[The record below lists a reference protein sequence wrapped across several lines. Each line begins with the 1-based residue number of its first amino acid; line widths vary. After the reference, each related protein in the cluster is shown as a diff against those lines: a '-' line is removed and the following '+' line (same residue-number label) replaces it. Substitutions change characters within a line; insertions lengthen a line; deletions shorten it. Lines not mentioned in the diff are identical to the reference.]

1 MPQPVTSQ
9 VNSSRAYALA
19 RRKALSG
26 SGKAGTQSTSSTAQT
41 AAARSAN
48 TSQPRV
54 ASATVKAGSASGGSS
69 RAASLARRRAMSTKG
84 KSGVASSDRTR
95 TESIGKQKGGT
106 ATEAPMNS
114 GANNA
119 ARTDCAKT
127 DCECGCKGKAE
138 NAGMSE
144 PNTKTEITPR
154 IAKSRLK
161 RKPKVVIKS
170 DSCRSAALARRKA
183 HSTRGKAGISKNG
196 MSSAQTARASNPDL
210 SSRELARTLRD
221 EKSRRGAAGQKK
233 SEPTGRMRPA
243 RKNNPSAA
251 QDAPWKVGASD
262 TSQGQ
267 TVTGT
272 MVGRSQSVTGDEA
285 STCRDVTGTEYLG
298 ADIFKDFCQAEPSKS
313 VLRTGQ
319 SATGLGN
326 SVTGNQVGRSKK
338 VTGDEQGTCKNVTGS
353 EYVGAN
359 QSSDFCSTPAPAR
372 PPVMSEAQTRQGK
385 SVTGDNVG
393 RSDKVTGD
401 ETGASRDLTGTQ
413 YIGKGEGSAPAKVKT
428 SQTLS
433 GGSVTGSMVG
443 RSERVTGD
451 EPGSCRNVTG
461 DDYVGQ
467 EQYQSFCGETP
478 PKTDRKVG
486 QSSTFNNKSV
496 TGTMTGRA
504 TQVTGDEPG
513 TCKTVTGTP
522 YAGME
527 QYHGFCETGQSEKA
541 AAHMR
546 KNTVMAGAPMTGL
559 QPSVGGK
566 MTGDS
571 KGVCET
577 VSGTPY
583 VGRDQQA
590 ESCPA
595 VAADQSSADYPQVL
609 AEAASTDF
617 SVTTPARAAQDD
629 ISTLQS
635 VTGSS
640 YEKGGAITGPF
651 GMATGKVTGTEEARF
666 GRPDQVP
673 APVEQE
679 RPEQINNRPVSRIT
693 GEGMDAG
700 QKITG
705 DDWDRGDHVT
715 GTEGNSATKR
725 NQTLRG
731 GAHTAMAMS
740 RNRNEDMPLPVSP
753 VTGGS
758 GNTENG
764 ALITYSGGARG

>member
-26 SGKAGTQSTSSTAQT
+26 AGKAGIQSTSSAAQT
-41 AAARSAN
+41 VATRSAS

-95 TESIGKQKGGT
+95 TETMGQQKGGT
-106 ATEAPMNS
+106 AAMAPVND
-114 GANNA
+114 GASDA
-119 ARTDCAKT
+119 AKT
-127 DCECGCKGKAE
+127 DCGCGCKGKAG

-144 PNTKTEITPR
+144 AKTQAETSAR
-154 IAKSRLK
+154 ISRSLLK

-170 DSCRSAALARRKA
+170 DSCRAAALARRKA

-210 SSRELARTLRD
+210 SSRELARTLRN

-243 RKNNPSAA
+243 RKNNAAA

-262 TSQGQ
+262 TSHGQ

-272 MVGRSQSVTGDEA
+272 MVGRTQSVTGDEA

-298 ADIFKDFCQAEPSKS
+298 ADIFKDFCQAEPSRS
-313 VLRTGQ
+313 ILRTGQ

-326 SVTGNQVGRSKK
+326 SVTGNQVGRSNK
-338 VTGDEQGTCKNVTGS
+338 VTGDEQGTCKNVTGN

-359 QSSDFCSTPAPAR
+359 QASDFCSTPAPAR
-372 PPVMSEAQTRQGK
+372 PPVMSEAQTRKGK

-413 YIGKGEGSAPAKVKT
+413 YMGKGEGSAPAKVNT
-428 SQTLS
+428 SQTLV
-433 GGSVTGSMVG
+433 GGSITGSMVG
-443 RSERVTGD
+443 RSEHVTGD

-467 EQYQSFCGETP
+467 EQYQSFCGTAPE
-478 PKTDRKVG
+478 KNDRKVG
-486 QSSTFNNKSV
+486 HSSTFNNKSV

-504 TQVTGDEPG
+504 AQVTGDEPG
-513 TCKTVTGTP
+513 TCKTITGTP

-527 QYHGFCETGQSEKA
+527 QYQGFCEKEQSNRA
-541 AAHMR
+541 VAHMQ
-546 KNTVMAGAPMTGL
+546 KNRAMAGAPMTGL
-559 QPSVGGK
+559 QPSVGGR

-571 KGVCET
+571 KGACET

-595 VAADQSSADYPQVL
+595 VAADQSSADYPQTLVQ
-609 AEAASTDF
+609 AASTDF
-617 SVTTPARAAQDD
+617 SVTSPAGAAQDES
-629 ISTLQS
+629 STQQS

-640 YEKGGAITGPF
+640 YERGSITGPF

-666 GRPDQVP
+666 DRPGQAP
-673 APVEQE
+673 AAVEQQK
-679 RPEQINNRPVSRIT
+679 PEQVNNRPVSRIT
-693 GEGMDAG
+693 GEGMDG
-700 QKITG
+700 GLKITG
-705 DDWDRGDHVT
+705 DDWERGDRVT
-715 GTEGNSATKR
+715 GTEGNSSTKR

-731 GAHTAMAMS
+731 SAPTAMAMAQ
-740 RNRNEDMPLPVSP
+740 NRNEDMPLPVSP

-758 GNTENG
+758 GNTDNG